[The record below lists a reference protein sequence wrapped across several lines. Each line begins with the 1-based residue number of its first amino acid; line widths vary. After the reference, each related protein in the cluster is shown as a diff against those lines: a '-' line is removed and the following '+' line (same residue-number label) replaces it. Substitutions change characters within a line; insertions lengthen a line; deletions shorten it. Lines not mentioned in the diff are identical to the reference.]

1 MAWIFVRSCAVSIA
15 LALAGRVALAQGEK
29 SPTRPTQTI
38 VAQRNSRIVSLL
50 EQLADQALT
59 SENLSFAVRAQ
70 SQAAKL
76 LWSQDPARARAIYR
90 RAFQSLVSGASSKTR
105 EGSETGNKA
114 SLAKSSSTPE
124 KLQLRSELLNQ
135 IAARD
140 PELAEELARSLA
152 ETGDGSKNGCIDG
165 TSSECSPG
173 SSLTRTPSPTQGGGR
188 IYEDSDR
195 CELLMSA
202 ALQVV
207 DRDPQQAMAFAQMSV
222 ALGVSSN
229 LARLLTIMRG
239 LDSERADLLF
249 SNAMARLERSS
260 QVDLTEIHT
269 LGSYVVSVVNSGSKQ
284 PLSKPL
290 VLRFLNFAF
299 DQYAGREQAIARVSR
314 REDSPALYFVGRQLT
329 DLFAHYLPYRL
340 DQLQLYVADQSDSG
354 SYEDGIEPALVKI
367 ASASDIARAAIGSS
381 DPIER
386 DSLYARAAL
395 SWLAQG
401 DLKEAQG
408 CALKV
413 ADVATRDRVLV
424 QIVRRQSSEK
434 HLEDAILLSRRISDD
449 TARVELLVMLSSAA
463 RNSMG
468 DARAAEL
475 LNEAG
480 ACSLKA
486 KPSLDRA
493 RSLVMIASSFSS
505 FDTARSFEFFQSA
518 IKAIEDITKQEDS
531 KDEPNVTGARTRAAQ
546 SVALDALYAA
556 SFENTLAV
564 LARADFDGA
573 LALARQLPG
582 EEASV
587 IAQLAVCSGG
597 LVETTQREHHT
608 AGDEADSGLN
618 H

>member
-1 MAWIFVRSCAVSIA
+1 MAWMVVRSCAVSIA
-15 LALAGRVALAQGEK
+15 LALAGSIALAQGHK
-29 SPTRPTQTI
+29 PLTRTPRVL
-38 VAQRNSRIVSLL
+38 VAQRNTRIVSLL
-50 EQLADQALT
+50 EQLADQALA
-59 SENLSFAVRAQ
+59 SENLAFAVRAQ

-76 LWSQDPARARAIYR
+76 LWSQDPARARAIFR
-90 RAFQSLVSGASSKTR
+90 RAFLSLVPSSSKTR
-105 EGSETGNKA
+105 DGADASNK
-114 SLAKSSSTPE
+114 SSSVRSSSTPE

-152 ETGDGSKNGCIDG
+152 DTSDG
-165 TSSECSPG
+165 TKNSCMDGMSGECSTG
-173 SSLTRTPSPTQGGGR
+173 SNSATRTPAATPGVRTH
-188 IYEDSDR
+188 EDPDR

-222 ALGVSSN
+222 ALGISAN
-229 LARLLTIMRG
+229 LSRLLTIMRG

-260 QVDLTEIHT
+260 QIDLREVHT
-269 LGSYVVSVVNSGSKQ
+269 LGSYVVSVVNSGTKQ

-299 DQYAGREQAIARVSR
+299 DQYAGRKQAISRVSKR
-314 REDSPALYFVGRQLT
+314 DDSPALYFVGRQLT
-329 DLFAHYLPYRL
+329 DLFARYLPYRL
-340 DQLQLYVADQSDSG
+340 DQLQRYVGDQMDAG
-354 SYEDGIEPALVKI
+354 NYEDGIDPSLMKI
-367 ASASDIARAAIGSS
+367 ASATDIARAAIESS
-381 DPIER
+381 DQTER

-395 SWLAQG
+395 SWLSQG
-401 DLKEAQG
+401 DLKEAQS
-408 CALKV
+408 CAVKIT
-413 ADVATRDRVLV
+413 DVATRDRVLV
-424 QIVRRQSSEK
+424 QVVRRQSSEK
-434 HLEDAILLSRRISDD
+434 HLEDAIVLSRRISDE

-463 RNSMG
+463 RATMG
-468 DARAAEL
+468 NARAAEL

-486 KPSLDRA
+486 RPSLDRA
-493 RSLVMIASSFSS
+493 RSLVMIASSFSA
-505 FDTARSFEFFQSA
+505 FDTTRSFEFFQSA
-518 IKAIEDITKQEDS
+518 IKAMEDITKPEET
-531 KDEPNVTGARTRAAQ
+531 KDEPNLSAARTRAAQ

-556 SFENTLAV
+556 SFESTLAV

-587 IAQLAVCSGG
+587 IAQLAVCRGG
-597 LVETTQREHHT
+597 LVETTQREHAT
-608 AGDEADSGLN
+608 AGDDADSGLD

>member
-1 MAWIFVRSCAVSIA
+1 MAWIVVRSCAVSIA
-15 LALAGRVALAQGEK
+15 LALAGSIALAQGDK
-29 SPTRPTQTI
+29 PLTRTPR
-38 VAQRNSRIVSLL
+38 VLAVQRNTRIVSLL
-50 EQLADQALT
+50 EQLADQALA
-59 SENLSFAVRAQ
+59 SENLTFAVRAQ

-76 LWSQDPARARAIYR
+76 LWSQDPARARAIFQ
-90 RAFQSLVSGASSKTR
+90 RAFLSLVPSSSKTR
-105 EGSETGNKA
+105 DGADA
-114 SLAKSSSTPE
+114 SNKSSTRSSTTPE

-152 ETGDGSKNGCIDG
+152 DTSDG
-165 TSSECSPG
+165 TKNSCMDGMSSECSTG
-173 SSLTRTPSPTQGGGR
+173 SNSVTRAPAATQGVR
-188 IYEDSDR
+188 THEDPDR

-229 LARLLTIMRG
+229 LSRLLTIMRG

-260 QVDLTEIHT
+260 QVDLTQVHT
-269 LGSYVVSVVNSGSKQ
+269 LGSYVVSVVNSGTKQ

-299 DQYAGREQAIARVSR
+299 DQYAGREQAISRVPKR
-314 REDSPALYFVGRQLT
+314 DDSPALYFVGRQLT
-329 DLFAHYLPYRL
+329 DLFARYLPYRL
-340 DQLQLYVADQSDSG
+340 DQLQRYAGDQMDTG
-354 SYEDGIEPALVKI
+354 NYEDGIDPSLMKI
-367 ASASDIARAAIGSS
+367 ASATDIARAAIESS
-381 DPIER
+381 DQTER

-395 SWLAQG
+395 SWLSQG
-401 DLKEAQG
+401 DLKEAQT
-408 CALKV
+408 CAVKIT
-413 ADVATRDRVLV
+413 DVATRDRVLV
-424 QIVRRQSSEK
+424 QVVRRQSSEK
-434 HLEDAILLSRRISDD
+434 HLEDAIVLSRRISDE

-463 RNSMG
+463 RVTMG
-468 DARAAEL
+468 NARAAEL

-493 RSLVMIASSFSS
+493 RSLVMIASSFSA
-505 FDTARSFEFFQSA
+505 FDTTRSFEFFQSA
-518 IKAIEDITKQEDS
+518 IKAMEDITKPEES
-531 KDEPNVTGARTRAAQ
+531 KDEPNLSAARTRAAQ

-556 SFENTLAV
+556 SFESTLAV

-587 IAQLAVCSGG
+587 IAQLAVCRGG
-597 LVETTQREHHT
+597 LVETTQREHAI
-608 AGDEADSGLN
+608 AGDDADSGLD